1 MSWLRSLNDMR
12 ITESE
17 LRSVIRD
24 ILRELINEDSD
35 INEINSTANV
45 DGYQTP
51 YAFSGDDDDEESHRK
66 KIKSRAEV
74 FDFKSTENKKEN
86 TVSISE
92 GKSLFHLYRDLTDY
106 SPEQKLG
113 ITVREINKLL
123 NEIEKLANISTRF
136 KLEKNVNNEKMWKT
150 TNRYLMKLDE
160 KIKRISTKI
169 KELR

>member
-1 MSWLRSLNDMR
+1 MR
-12 ITESE
+12 LKESE
-17 LRSVIRD
+17 FRQLVRNIIQE
-24 ILRELINEDSD
+24 ILEDDSD
-35 INEINSTANV
+35 INEINTTANI

-51 YAFSGDDDDEESHRK
+51 FAFSGNDDDEESHKK

-92 GKSLFHLYRDLTDY
+92 GKSLFHLYRDSSDY
-106 SPEQKLG
+106 TSEQKLG

-123 NEIEKLANISTRF
+123 SEIDKLATISSRF
-136 KLEKNVNNEKMWKT
+136 KLEKNVNNQKMWKT

>member
-1 MSWLRSLNDMR
+1 MTETQLRSL
-12 ITESE
+12 
-17 LRSVIRD
+17 IRD
-24 ILRELINEDSD
+24 ILREITEDSFD
-35 INEINSTANV
+35 ITELNTTSNI

-51 YAFSGDDDDEESHRK
+51 FAFSDSDEKDHKK

-86 TVSISE
+86 TIKITE
-92 GKSLFHLYRDLTDY
+92 GKSLFHLYRDLSDY
-106 SPEQKLG
+106 TPEQKLG

-123 NEIEKLANISTRF
+123 NEIEKLANVSSRF
-136 KLEKNVNNEKMWKT
+136 KIEKRVNNEKMWKT
-150 TNRYLMKLDE
+150 TNRYLVKLDE

>member
-1 MSWLRSLNDMR
+1 MAMSDNKLRT
-12 ITESE
+12 I
-17 LRSVIRD
+17 IRD
-24 ILRELINEDSD
+24 ILRELLNEDSD
-35 INEINSTANV
+35 INEINTTANI

-51 YAFSGDDDDEESHRK
+51 FAFSGDDDDEESHKK

-74 FDFKSTENKKEN
+74 FDFKSTDNKKTN
-86 TVSISE
+86 TVSLSE
-92 GKSLFHLYRDLTDY
+92 GKSLFHLYRDLSDY
-106 SPEQKLG
+106 TAEQKLG

-123 NEIEKLANISTRF
+123 NEIEKLANVSSRF

-160 KIKRISTKI
+160 KIERISNKI

>member
-1 MSWLRSLNDMR
+1 MQTLENK
-12 ITESE
+12 

-24 ILRELINEDSD
+24 ILREIIEEYSD
-35 INEINSTANV
+35 ITEINTTANI

-51 YAFSGDDDDEESHRK
+51 HAFSGDDDDEESHTK

-74 FDFKSTENKKEN
+74 FDFKSIKNKKEN

-92 GKSLFHLYRDLTDY
+92 GKSLFHLYRDSSDY
-106 SPEQKLG
+106 TSEQKLG

-123 NEIEKLANISTRF
+123 SEIDKLATVSSRF

>member
-1 MSWLRSLNDMR
+1 MR

-17 LRSVIRD
+17 LRSIIRD
-24 ILRELINEDSD
+24 ILQEVTEEYSEIK
-35 INEINSTANV
+35 EINTTDNI

-51 YAFSGDDDDEESHRK
+51 YAFSGDDDDEESHKK

-86 TVSISE
+86 TISISE
-92 GKSLFHLYRDLTDY
+92 GKSLFHMYRDLSDY
-106 SPEQKLG
+106 TSEQKLG

-123 NEIEKLANISTRF
+123 NEIDKLATISSRF
-136 KLEKNVNNEKMWKT
+136 KLEKNVNNKKMWKT

-160 KIKRISTKI
+160 KIKTISTKI
-169 KELR
+169 KKLR